1 MPNKP
6 ASKQDVPER
15 LHEPR
20 TEDQEAEYF
29 LTEFSKGEC
38 LGRIRGCL
46 TQSQVRSFV
55 GVANDI
61 DVQDA
66 EIFEACSERIEE
78 LEQSKP
84 E

>member
-55 GVANDI
+55 GVANELGVEDT
-61 DVQDA
+61 D
-66 EIFEACSERIEE
+66 IFEACRGRIQE
-78 LEQSKP
+78 LEQFKP
-84 E
+84 